1 MKIKHIREIKVGI
14 VAVVC
19 LFLLYFGFN
28 FLKGVNIFSPVHN
41 FYGTYAAVNGLTEQS
56 PVYIRGYKVGQVDW
70 IHYDFTADSAFTVRI
85 SVNKDISLPKG
96 TTMDLIA
103 DGLLGG
109 GAVQLSVPTAT
120 QAGFAT
126 SSENYESGDF
136 LPTQVIPG
144 LMDNL
149 SSGLLGN
156 LDSTILAAKVLIKNV
171 NNQLADDHL
180 HSALARIDS
189 LSGELTVSSH
199 ALSQLLTQRVSG
211 IVDNLDTTL
220 ANVSVITT
228 DVRNANLAATVGRV
242 DTVVEHVNILLADV
256 RAQKGTLGQLL
267 YDKSLYANVNTTV
280 QSADSLLVDLKANP
294 RRYMHFSL
302 FGGKDKSDKKK
313 NKARK

>member
-120 QAGFAT
+120 QTEFAT
-126 SSENYESGDF
+126 SSENYKNGDF

-149 SSGLLGN
+149 SSGLLGD
-156 LDSTILAAKVLIKNV
+156 LDSTILAAKVLLENV

-199 ALSQLLTQRVSG
+199 ALSQLLTQRVPG

-294 RRYMHFSL
+294 RRYVHFSL

>member
-149 SSGLLGN
+149 SSGLLGD